1 MIAKSTLDPDTKKY
15 LEDLLN
21 KSSKDLT
28 PDEIA
33 FLHARS
39 PYLTEREIASIPKIE
54 EAEYVVNKKKLEKY
68 GDGAVDAD
76 DVLEPKK
83 KAKRKYL
90 K

>member
-1 MIAKSTLDPDTKKY
+1 MIAKNTLDPDTKKY
-15 LEDLLN
+15 LEELLS
-21 KSSKDLT
+21 KSSKDLDA
-28 PDEIA
+28 DEIA
-33 FLHARS
+33 FLTARKD
-39 PYLTEREIASIPKIE
+39 YLTEREIDSIPKIE

>member
-1 MIAKSTLDPDTKKY
+1 MIAKNTLEPDTKKY
-15 LEDLLN
+15 LEELLS

-33 FLHARS
+33 FLTARKD
-39 PYLTEREIASIPKIE
+39 YLTEREIDSIPKIE

-76 DVLEPKK
+76 DILEPKK

>member
-1 MIAKSTLDPDTKKY
+1 MIAKKTLDPDTLKY
-15 LEDLLN
+15 LEELLN
-21 KSSKDLT
+21 KSSKDLDA
-28 PDEIA
+28 DEIA
-33 FLHARS
+33 FLIARKE
-39 PYLTEREIASIPKIE
+39 YLTEREIDSIPKIE
-54 EAEYVVNKKKLEKY
+54 EVEYVVNKKKLAKY